1 MHAGPAALAT
11 LVTVSGSSYRQ
22 PGARCLL
29 LPDGR
34 SMGSISGGCLEE
46 DVRMRARQVLAGR
59 APQLVRYDTAS
70 ENDLLWGTG
79 LGCQG
84 EVRVFI
90 ERLPEAIPAW
100 VAALR
105 ENFRSRRNTTLAVV
119 YGEGVGGSRGTHLL
133 ADLTQSPGPD
143 AFIELVLPPPSL
155 ILFGAGDDAMPLVQ
169 FAARLGWRST
179 LFDARARYATTTRF
193 PEADAVV
200 VAPPEQATL
209 HPAIDADSHVV
220 VMSHRY
226 HDDRTVLRAL
236 LPRDLAYLGIL
247 GPRHRTRRMLEELA
261 AEGVNPSAEMRER
274 LFAPAGIDLG
284 GAAPE
289 TVALS
294 IIAEL
299 QAFRSRRMPLHLRD
313 GTRPIHG

>member
-1 MHAGPAALAT
+1 
-11 LVTVSGSSYRQ
+11 
-22 PGARCLL
+22 
-29 LPDGR
+29 
-34 SMGSISGGCLEE
+34 
-46 DVRMRARQVLAGR
+46 MRARQVLASS

-84 EVRVFI
+84 EVCVFI

-105 ENFRSRRNTTLAVV
+105 ENFRSRRDTTLAVV
-119 YGEGVGGSRGTHLL
+119 YGETGAGSRGTQLL
-133 ADLTQSPGPD
+133 ADLPESPGPG
-143 AFIELVLPPPSL
+143 AFIEIVEPPPSL

-169 FAARLGWRST
+169 FAARLGWRVT
-179 LFDARARYATTTRF
+179 LFDARAGYATTARF
-193 PEADAVV
+193 PEADAVI
-200 VAPPEQATL
+200 VASPEQAAR
-209 HPAIDADSHVV
+209 HPAIDATCHVV
-220 VMSHRY
+220 VLSHRY
-226 HDDRTVLRAL
+226 HDDRSVLRAL
-236 LPRDLAYLGIL
+236 LPRTLAYLGIL
-247 GPRHRTRRMLEELA
+247 GPRHRTGRILEELA

-274 LFAPAGIDLG
+274 LYAPAGIDLG

-294 IIAEL
+294 IVAEL
-299 QAFRSRRMPLHLRD
+299 QALRSRRIPLHLRD